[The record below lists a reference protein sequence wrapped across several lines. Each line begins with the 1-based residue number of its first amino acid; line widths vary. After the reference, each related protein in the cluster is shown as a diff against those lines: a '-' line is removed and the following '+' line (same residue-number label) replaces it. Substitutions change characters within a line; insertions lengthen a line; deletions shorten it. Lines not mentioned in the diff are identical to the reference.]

1 MKNLITTNNQQG
13 VVFMRFIPKPERN
26 EVICIRID
34 ADKLKFIDSVATQN
48 NMSRNK
54 FIGQCI
60 DFALKNLDVHSQ

>member
-1 MKNLITTNNQQG
+1 MLK
-13 VVFMRFIPKPERN
+13 FIPKPEKN

-34 ADKLKFIDSVATQN
+34 SEKFIDGIASQN

-60 DFALKNLDVHSQ
+60 DFALQNLESPTK

>member
-1 MKNLITTNNQQG
+1 MLK
-13 VVFMRFIPKPERN
+13 FIPKPEKN

-34 ADKLKFIDSVATQN
+34 SEKLKFIDGIASQN

-60 DFALKNLDVHSQ
+60 DFAIQNLESPTK

>member
-1 MKNLITTNNQQG
+1 MLK
-13 VVFMRFIPKPERN
+13 FIPKPEKN

-34 ADKLKFIDSVATQN
+34 AEKLKYIDSIAGQN

-60 DFALKNLDVHSQ
+60 DFALQNLEMPAK

>member
-1 MKNLITTNNQQG
+1 
-13 VVFMRFIPKPERN
+13 MRFVPKPERN

-34 ADKLKFIDSVATQN
+34 SEKLKFIDSVATQN

>member
-1 MKNLITTNNQQG
+1 M
-13 VVFMRFIPKPERN
+13 MHFIPKPEKN

-34 ADKLKFIDSVATQN
+34 SEKLKFIDDVANRN

-60 DFALKNLDVHSQ
+60 DFALQNLESNKN

>member
-1 MKNLITTNNQQG
+1 MS
-13 VVFMRFIPKPERN
+13 RFIPKPEKN

-34 ADKLKFIDSVATQN
+34 SEKLKFIDTIANKN

-60 DFALKNLDVHSQ
+60 DFALQNLETSSK